1 MSKIVNTLTPGLG
14 AYLKYVRKFYW
25 LKGSYPTRT
34 LVSSYQKEGTDLYNV
49 WYGQKALLINQCLY
63 LDLKHSQDPNMAS
76 ASLLLLCFFRNTSL
90 LSFHVANA
98 DGYHHRVNT
107 RGSWDSTQQLIALT
121 CWEGGREPTSHIAS
135 LPTAA
140 EGFLSKSPTNVKA
153 HSRSVS
159 GHKGPREV
167 ILVNGLNSQGSLW
180 FPVWTPLCSSI
191 LSRLQN
197 MSSARVTQQW
207 TALLYCQ
214 SHVLCIVFLT
224 LLLYCLYLYNK
235 CINTS
240 MQLADPVW
248 ITKCVSPLIKTRS

>member
-1 MSKIVNTLTPGLG
+1 MSKTVNTLTPGLG
-14 AYLKYVRKFYW
+14 AYLKFVRKFYW

-34 LVSSYQKEGTDLYNV
+34 LVRSYQKEGTDLYNV
-49 WYGQKALLINQCLY
+49 IYGQKAFLINQCLY

-76 ASLLLLCFFRNTSL
+76 ASLLLICFFRNTSL

-98 DGYHHRVNT
+98 DGYHCRVNT

-135 LPTAA
+135 LPTTA

-167 ILVNGLNSQGSLW
+167 ISLTALIRRGALGSLRGRHCAV
-180 FPVWTPLCSSI
+180 P
-191 LSRLQN
+191 
-197 MSSARVTQQW
+197 
-207 TALLYCQ
+207 
-214 SHVLCIVFLT
+214 
-224 LLLYCLYLYNK
+224 YCLDYK
-235 CINTS
+235 ICQVH
-240 MQLADPVW
+240 M
-248 ITKCVSPLIKTRS
+248 